1 MAELSALADAVRQ
14 GTAGTKEWTD
24 RQKDAEAGVKN
35 YTAQLNS
42 SLKSL
47 GTSAMAT
54 MGALKDGS
62 TGASVFNDSLE
73 KGANA
78 VSDFASKF
86 GLIGAIIGAVVKAA
100 TAYVV
105 AVNKQSDALFKSYK
119 DLSKVGATGADG
131 MTGVFESMQKFGYGI
146 DDLGKMSALIKANSG
161 ELATFGGSVATGTK
175 RLADLAGE
183 LQHSSFARDMREMG
197 VSIDD
202 INQGAAG
209 YIKNQVA
216 IGKNSA
222 TIDRDLA
229 ANTAAY
235 IKELNTM
242 SKLTGQSR
250 EQLQASMDTAN
261 KQEAHNQVLFELDQK
276 IEKFK
281 GTAEAELY
289 IAQKKKLEALQ
300 QNTAIPKALRDE
312 LAKAIGGDAAAA
324 ASLQQT
330 APRLLAAAM
339 DVSTSYDDTMDIA
352 AKDLKNT
359 LAAYG
364 PSAAMNLFNQMGV
377 PIDEARKM
385 VAQYSGENAKEVR
398 ENAEN
403 QAKITDPLA
412 KAAVDNEISQ
422 NNARDAMQSMLQ
434 AGIIPVTKGMAGLSG
449 VIEKVTGGAAKAVG
463 AAPAGGAAPL
473 GGGGSG
479 GGGGGGSGGGAA
491 PAAPA
496 PAAPAPAAGPSLMRK
511 FGMAIGAV
519 GAGPGD
525 ETGGAKSGATANA
538 GPAAPA
544 TGTPVSPDKAITG
557 KGLDGVSEG
566 LAKAVKAAATEY
578 MAVSGKPVT
587 VTSAYRSPEE
597 QQKLYENSLNGKSPY
612 PAAPPGK
619 SKHGQGNAV
628 DIDSSIANAMDQ
640 QGLLAKYGLGRPVPN
655 DPVHLELAK
664 GMAEGG
670 IASGPT
676 SGYQANLQGTNAVV
690 PLPSGQQIPVDMPEF
705 NTNLTDQ
712 TQILSQQLAK
722 LDDLVRVMQTQVGVS
737 TKILQSAN

>member
-1 MAELSALADAVRQ
+1 MAQNMTPEEIQAEFAAYAEAVKN
-14 GTAGTKEWTD
+14 GTSNTKEWNE
-24 RQKDAEAGVKN
+24 RMKDAEAGVKN
-35 YTAQLNS
+35 YTAALNS

-47 GTSAMAT
+47 GTSTLAT
-54 MGALKDGS
+54 MGALKDGA
-62 TGASVFNDSLE
+62 TGASVFNNSLE
-73 KGANA
+73 KGADA

-86 GLIGAIIGAVVKAA
+86 GIIGAIIGAVVKAA

-105 AVNKQSDALFKSYK
+105 AVNKQSDALFKSYQ
-119 DLSKVGATGADG
+119 DISKVGATGADG

-161 ELATFGGSVATGTK
+161 ELATFGGSVAAGTK
-175 RLADLAGE
+175 QLASLAGE

-229 ANTAAY
+229 ANAAAY

-250 EQLQASMDTAN
+250 EQLQASLDASN
-261 KQEAHNQVLFELDQK
+261 KQEAQNQVLFELDQK
-276 IEKFK
+276 IEQFK
-281 GTAEAELY
+281 GTAEGEMYA
-289 IAQKKKLEALQ
+289 AQKKKLEALQ

-324 ASLQQT
+324 TTLMQV
-330 APRLLAAAM
+330 APRLLGAAM
-339 DVSTSYDDTMDIA
+339 ETNKSYDDTMDIA
-352 AKDLKNT
+352 AQDLKRT

-385 VAQYSGENAKEVR
+385 VAQYTGENAKELR
-398 ENAEN
+398 EKAE
-403 QAKITDPLA
+403 KEGKVIDPLA
-412 KAAVDNEISQ
+412 KAAVANEISQ
-422 NNARDAMQSMLQ
+422 NNTRDAMQSMLQ
-434 AGIIPVTKGMAGLSG
+434 AGIIPVTKGMAGLSS
-449 VIEKVTGGAAKAVG
+449 VIEKVTGTAAGAVG

-473 GGGGSG
+473 GGGGG
-479 GGGGGGSGGGAA
+479 GGGGGAA
-491 PAAPA
+491 PAGGEPTVGTSAGPEILRLFKKLYGIPESGGGGEKA
-496 PAAPAPAAGPSLMRK
+496 AAPA
-511 FGMAIGAV
+511 
-519 GAGPGD
+519 
-525 ETGGAKSGATANA
+525 SGATL
-538 GPAAPA
+538 
-544 TGTPVSPDKAITG
+544 SPDKAVTG
-557 KGLDGVSEG
+557 KDLAGVNG
-566 LAKAVKAAATEY
+566 QLAGAVKAAATEF
-578 MAVSGKPVT
+578 MAISGKPVT
-587 VTSAYRSPEE
+587 VTSAVRTPEE
-597 QQKLYENSLNGKSPY
+597 QEKLWADYQAGKAKY
-612 PAAPPGK
+612 PVAPPGK
-619 SKHGQGNAV
+619 SKHDRGAAL
-628 DIDSSIANAMDQ
+628 DIDSSTADAMDQ
-640 QGLLAKYGLGRPVPN
+640 KGLLAKYGLGRPVPN
-655 DPVHLELAK
+655 DPVHIELAK